1 MSEVIGIDL
10 GTTNTVVAIV
20 RDGEASALEDTTG
33 AVLIPSVVSFDRD
46 GSVLVGAEAKERRLV
61 DASNTIYSVKR
72 LIGRSWGSAEVAL
85 ARSRFPFEM
94 REGPGQAALVV
105 ARGETYTLPEISA
118 FVLRK
123 AKSVAE
129 AALGAAV
136 ERAVITVPA
145 SFNDLQRAA
154 TKVAGRVAGLEVLR
168 ILNEPTAAALAY
180 GFGRANSERLAVY
193 DFGGG
198 TFDVTLLDLSDNVF
212 EVLATSGNSFLGGDD
227 IDLAIADRMAEEVR
241 VRHRFDPR
249 SDVRAFE
256 SLRVSAEHL
265 KQQLS
270 FDLEATVEIESF
282 ARSGA
287 SVPSF
292 AYSMT
297 RIQLERLITPIV
309 DRTFEVCRE
318 ALSLAGTEVSELDD
332 ILLVGG
338 STHIPLVQR
347 RVAEFFQREARFHT
361 NPEEVVGLGAA
372 IQASALTS
380 SARPSGTVPPVP
392 AVARRAGAPSPLPEL
407 PTARSWTDT
416 AELSAA
422 PSLAAS
428 PRDESVTFTLEDEE
442 IEELGALPPALSAAQ
457 LGSTAAWPPAPL
469 PSYGDDDITRKG
481 RVLDAFE
488 DEATQV
494 VSSARAPLTAS
505 QTLDELPIPQPL
517 PLRPVG
523 DGPRSGSVRPSADAR
538 SGKAAVP
545 LLIDVTPLTLT
556 VETVRGFCDTII
568 PRNTPVPCTQTRDF
582 VTAADLQTVV
592 RVRVAQGESR
602 RFDENTLLGE
612 VELPNLQ
619 PRPRG
624 VLQIAVS
631 FALDSNGM
639 LSVSALERTSGQAT
653 AAQLRL
659 LGVPDA
665 QQIATMTARLRPA

>member
-20 RDGEASALEDTTG
+20 RDGQASALTDATG
-33 AVLIPSVVSFDRD
+33 TVLIPSVVSFDRD
-46 GSVLVGAEAKERRLV
+46 GSVLVGAEAKERRVV
-61 DASNTIYSVKR
+61 DASNTIYSIKR
-72 LIGRSWGSAEVAL
+72 LIGRSWGSPEVGL

-129 AALGAAV
+129 AALGTAF

-227 IDLAIADRMAEEVR
+227 IDLAIADRMAEEVLL
-241 VRHRFDPR
+241 RHRYDPR
-249 SDVRAFE
+249 KDLRSFE
-256 SLRVSAEHL
+256 GLRVSAEFL
-265 KQQLS
+265 KRQLS
-270 FDLEATVEIESF
+270 SDLEASVDVESF
-282 ARSGA
+282 DRSAA

-292 AYSMT
+292 TYTMT
-297 RIQLERLITPIV
+297 RTQLERLIAPIV

-318 ALSLAGTEVSELDD
+318 ALAIARRDVSELDD

-380 SARPSGTVPPVP
+380 NDRRSGSVPPVP
-392 AVARRAGAPSPLPEL
+392 AVARRARAESALPEL

-416 AELSAA
+416 AELS
-422 PSLAAS
+422 PPLPVAAS
-428 PRDESVTFTLEDEE
+428 SRDESVTFVLEDEE
-442 IEELGALPPALSAAQ
+442 IEDLGALPPAAH

-469 PSYGDDDITRKG
+469 QRYGDDDITRKG
-481 RVLDAFE
+481 RVLAVPD

-494 VSSARAPLTAS
+494 VPSTRAPLTPRGG
-505 QTLDELPIPQPL
+505 LDELPLPQPL
-517 PLRPVG
+517 PLMPMG
-523 DGPRSGSVRPSADAR
+523 DAAPRSGSVRPAPDPRSAR
-538 SGKAAVP
+538 PAVP

-568 PRNTPVPCTQTRDF
+568 PRNTQVPCAQTRDF

-612 VELPNLQ
+612 VELPDLQ
-619 PRPRG
+619 PQPRG
-624 VLQIAVS
+624 VLQIAVT

-639 LSVSALERTSGQAT
+639 LSVTALERTSGRAT

-659 LGVPDA
+659 LGLPDA
-665 QQIATMTARLRPA
+665 QQIATMTARLRPG

>member
-20 RDGEASALEDTTG
+20 RDGQSSALNDETG
-33 AVLIPSVVSFDRD
+33 TVLIPSVVSFDRN
-46 GSVLVGAEAKERRLV
+46 GSVLVGAEAKQRRV
-61 DASNTIYSVKR
+61 ADASNTIYSIKR
-72 LIGRSWGSAEVAL
+72 LIGRSWGSAEVGL

-129 AALGAAV
+129 AALGTDV

-227 IDLAIADRMAEEVR
+227 IDLAIADRVAEEVLL
-241 VRHRFDPR
+241 RHRFDPR
-249 SDVRAFE
+249 NDVRAFE
-256 SLRVSAEHL
+256 RLRVSAEHL

-270 FDLEATVEIESF
+270 FDLEATVEIEF
-282 ARSGA
+282 PDRSA
-287 SVPSF
+287 ATVPSF
-292 AYSMT
+292 IYTMT
-297 RIQLERLITPIV
+297 RIQLERLIAPIV

-318 ALSLAGTEVSELDD
+318 ALTLARRDVSDLDE

-347 RVAEFFQREARFHT
+347 RVAEFFQREPRFHT

-380 SARPSGTVPPVP
+380 NDRRSGSVPPVP
-392 AVARRAGAPSPLPEL
+392 AVARGGGAPSALPSL
-407 PTARSWTDT
+407 PTARSWTET
-416 AELSAA
+416 AELS
-422 PSLAAS
+422 PPLTLAAGS
-428 PRDESVTFTLEDEE
+428 RDESVTFTLEDEE
-442 IEELGALPPALSAAQ
+442 IEELGVLPPAALPS
-457 LGSTAAWPPAPL
+457 STAAWPARAL
-469 PSYGDDDITRKG
+469 PSYGEDDITRKG
-481 RVLDAFE
+481 RVLDVSE

-494 VSSARAPLTAS
+494 VPSARTPLS
-505 QTLDELPIPQPL
+505 SGGLHELPIPQPL
-517 PLRPVG
+517 PLVPMG
-523 DGPRSGSVRPSADAR
+523 HAGPRGGSVPPAPDTR
-538 SGKAAVP
+538 SGRPAVP

-556 VETVRGFCDTII
+556 VETVGGFCDTVIA
-568 PRNTPVPCTQTRDF
+568 RNTPVPCAQTRDF

-619 PRPRG
+619 PQPRG
-624 VLQIAVS
+624 VLQIAVT

-639 LSVSALERTSGQAT
+639 LSVSALERTSGRAT

-659 LGVPDA
+659 LGLPDA
-665 QQIATMTARLRPA
+665 QQIANMTARLRPA